1 MDPSDSH
8 PRSKPSLQFLILY
21 NFRRKNVTLVGMTAF
36 SNDGNNPGI
45 LCIISTHDEL
55 DSKAV
60 AWLNRQLGASCPGKS
75 AAEGGVHED
84 GPL

>member
-1 MDPSDSH
+1 
-8 PRSKPSLQFLILY
+8 
-21 NFRRKNVTLVGMTAF
+21 MTAF

-60 AWLNRQLGASCPGKS
+60 AWLNRQLGASCPGNS